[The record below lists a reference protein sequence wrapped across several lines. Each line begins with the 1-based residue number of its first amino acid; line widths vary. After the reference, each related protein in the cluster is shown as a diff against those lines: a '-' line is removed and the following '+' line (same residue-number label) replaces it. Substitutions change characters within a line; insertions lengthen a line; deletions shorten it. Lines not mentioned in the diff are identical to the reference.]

1 MRIGYESAVMNSMDS
16 VAGVFQTKEAAQRA
30 AEELNRGG
38 IPPDSVNLL
47 MPGASEKVLHSLPTS
62 DTEQPGVG
70 GAIGGAVG
78 GALGIA
84 GGFELGIA
92 ASMMIPGVGP
102 IVAAGIAGAALLGIG
117 GAAGGALLGSA
128 ADVQTTEGV
137 PADEIFFYEDAL
149 RQGRSL
155 VIVLAQD
162 EHTAAQARQLLT
174 QAGAE
179 SLDSARESWWIGLRD
194 AEAETYTAQGRN
206 FQQDHD
212 IYRAGFEAALCPQFR
227 AKSYVEA
234 TAGLRAAYPDIWNT
248 EPFRHGFERG
258 RAYLQ
263 GRQNGNA

>member
-1 MRIGYESAVMNSMDS
+1 MDS

-30 AEELNRGG
+30 AADLNRGG
-38 IPPDSVNLL
+38 IPRDSVNLL
-47 MPGASEKVLHSLPTS
+47 MPGASENVLHSLPTS

-70 GAIGGAVG
+70 GAIAGAVG

-137 PADEIFFYEDAL
+137 PADEIFFYEDVL
-149 RQGRSL
+149 RHGKSL
-155 VIVLAQD
+155 VIVPAQD
-162 EHTAAQARQLLT
+162 EYGAAKARQLLA

-179 SLDSARESWWIGLRD
+179 SLDSARDSWWIGLRD
-194 AEAETYTAQGRN
+194 AEAETYNAQGRN
-206 FQQDHD
+206 FEHD
-212 IYRAGFEAALCPQFR
+212 QATYRAGFEAALRPEFR
-227 AKSYVEA
+227 GKSYIQAMEYL
-234 TAGLRAAYPDIWNT
+234 GAAHRDIWNT

-258 RAYLQ
+258 QAYLQ
-263 GRQNGNA
+263 GLQNGHA

>member
-1 MRIGYESAVMNSMDS
+1 MDT
-16 VAGVFQTKEAAQRA
+16 VAGVFQSKEAAQRA
-30 AEELNRGG
+30 AADLNRAG
-38 IPPDSVNLL
+38 IPPDSVRLL
-47 MPGASEKVLHSLPTS
+47 VPGASQKQVHSIPTS

-92 ASMMIPGVGP
+92 ASTLIPGVGP
-102 IVAAGIAGAALLGIG
+102 VLAAGIAGAALLGLG
-117 GAAGGALLGSA
+117 GAAGGAALGSS
-128 ADVQTTEGV
+128 ADVKTTEGV

-155 VIVLAQD
+155 VIALARD
-162 EHTAAQARQLLT
+162 EGQAAAARQALA

-179 SLDSARESWWIGLRD
+179 SLDVARESWWVGLRD

-206 FQQDHD
+206 FEQDHVT
-212 IYRAGFEAALCPQFR
+212 YRAGFEAALRPEFR
-227 AKSYVEA
+227 GKSYIQA
-234 TAGLRAAYPDIWNT
+234 MDNLGAAYRDIWNT

-258 RAYLQ
+258 QAYFE
-263 GRQNGNA
+263 GRNGAARVSGN

>member
-1 MRIGYESAVMNSMDS
+1 MNPMDT
-16 VAGVFQTKEAAQRA
+16 VAGVFQSKEAAQRA
-30 AEELNRGG
+30 AMDLNRAG
-38 IPPDSVNLL
+38 IPPDSVRLL
-47 MPGASEKVLHSLPTS
+47 VPGASEEQVHSIPTS

-92 ASMMIPGVGP
+92 ASALIPGVGP
-102 IVAAGIAGAALLGIG
+102 VLAAGIAGAALLGIG
-117 GAAGGALLGSA
+117 GVAGGAAIGSS
-128 ADVQTTEGV
+128 ADVKTTEGV

-162 EHTAAQARQLLT
+162 EYAAAKARQLLA

-179 SLDSARESWWIGLRD
+179 SLDSARESWWVGLRD
-194 AEAETYTAQGRN
+194 AEAETYNAQGRN
-206 FQQDHD
+206 FEKDQDT
-212 IYRAGFEAALCPQFR
+212 YRAGFEAALRPEFR
-227 AKSYVEA
+227 GKSYVQAKEYL
-234 TAGLRAAYPDIWNT
+234 GAAHRDIWNT

-258 RAYLQ
+258 QAYLQ
-263 GRQNGNA
+263 GRQNGHA